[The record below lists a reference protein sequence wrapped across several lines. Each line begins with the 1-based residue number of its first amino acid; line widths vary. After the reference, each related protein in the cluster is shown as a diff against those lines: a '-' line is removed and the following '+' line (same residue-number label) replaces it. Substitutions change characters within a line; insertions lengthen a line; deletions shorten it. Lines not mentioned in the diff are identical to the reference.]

1 MEKSKIG
8 MIVHKKLESYLKQ
21 TKILFGEELYLKNK
35 NKTRNIDLIIVTE
48 YPNYNHLTSKVY
60 SLKYEKLLK
69 KIIKSIG
76 MQINHDTLIF
86 PILEHAPEFSRS
98 PLEKEV
104 EEFKTK
110 LKLCIRLNRPN
121 MIIGFGKTVGK
132 SLIGESIPFEEM
144 RCTNYQFEEI
154 PIKITYDPF
163 SILNNADY
171 KRPLWIDLK
180 LIRDYL
186 SSKNIDE

>member
-21 TKILFGEELYLKNK
+21 TKILFGEELYLKHK
-35 NKTRNIDLIIVTE
+35 NRIRNIDLIVVTE
-48 YPNYNHLTSKVY
+48 YPNYNHLTNKVY

-104 EEFKTK
+104 KEFKIR
-110 LKLCIRLNRPN
+110 LKSCIRLNRPK
-121 MIIGFGKTVGK
+121 IIMGFGKTVGK
-132 SLIGESIPFEEM
+132 SLIGESISFGEM
-144 RCTNYQFEEI
+144 RNTNYQFEEI

-171 KRPLWIDLK
+171 KRPLWVDLK

>member
-48 YPNYNHLTSKVY
+48 YPNYNHLTNKVF

-69 KIIKSIG
+69 KIVKSIG
-76 MQINHDTLIF
+76 LKINHDTLIF
-86 PILEHAPEFSRS
+86 PILEHKPEFARS

-104 EEFKTK
+104 KKFKIR
-110 LKLCIRLNRPN
+110 LESCIRLNRPN